1 MKKIMLSL
9 GLMLGALTL
18 TNCSNE
24 IDENINT
31 NTDGVAF
38 ELTAAIDANRT
49 VANGFKTTWAAN
61 DAINLF
67 HAVAGETTYNENES
81 FAIAEEDL
89 ANGRFVGTLGGE
101 LTAEAYDWYAFY
113 PYSKYVHSP
122 KGEDP
127 AHDYYQI
134 WSQTQS
140 VVANST
146 AHVVGKNGP
155 LYGVVKNVVAGE
167 PVKVQMHQLGTL
179 LRVKVGN
186 ESGEDFIIK
195 SINITAAKSSL
206 TSSFLVDLTGESG
219 AVIPCEGYAKQDVTL
234 NVTGEYTI
242 ADGDDASDHCFY
254 AAVAPFT
261 APEGGEI
268 LTITVVTDKG
278 TYKTTKDIP
287 AGAEFASG
295 VVNSL
300 VVTVEATEE
309 IKAITVAEFL
319 ALNDGDGPYIL
330 SGTIKNVAST
340 TYGNFDLV
348 DATGSVY
355 VYGLCSPE
363 GVTQYWTPSGVK
375 AGDCL
380 TVYATRGDYNGTKQ
394 AKNALYISHYGI
406 TVAAP
411 ADEVAAAGGS
421 AEVAV
426 TLPET
431 AVEGAT
437 VSVACEGE
445 GATAT
450 YADGKVVVTFEKN
463 TGAPRAAEVTV
474 KYGLAE
480 NSFSV
485 VQAKGEDF
493 AGEVTKEATITF
505 DNKSKRTEFSTT
517 KQVWKEN
524 GIVVT
529 NNKASSN
536 SNVADYA
543 APARFYQSTEFIL
556 EAPGNIKKLVFS
568 CSGGKNLKLSNGS
581 NYTVSNSGTATVT
594 VEFTAATSNTFTI
607 SSLANQIRLNSI
619 VVTYVDGGDEGGST
633 GPVDQ
638 TLAFNNTSAT
648 ATVGQDFTEP
658 TLSGAQTT
666 VAYTSSNTAVATVDA
681 TTGEVTLVAA
691 GTTTIT
697 ATAAANDE
705 YNEATASYELT
716 VNAAPAGTVDVLNYD
731 FIGISG
737 TSYTEWTKT
746 SASGTEFAGQ
756 SAAGNNAIQLRS
768 TNSNS
773 GIVITKSNGKTV
785 KKISVVKNSKT
796 AGGRELAIYAQNT
809 PFTSPTE
816 MYGSAVTATK
826 LGVIALD
833 SQTEFVIEGDYE
845 YIGVRSAFGA
855 QYLDSITITYN
866 D

>member
-67 HAVAGETTYNENES
+67 HAVAGETTYTDNAS

-89 ANGRFVGTLGGE
+89 ANGRFVGTLGDE

-127 AHDYYQI
+127 KKDYYQI
-134 WSQTQS
+134 WSQIQS

-179 LRVKVGN
+179 LRIKVGN
-186 ESGEDFIIK
+186 ESGEDFIIN

-206 TSSFLVDLTGESG
+206 TNSFLVDLTGESG

-261 APEGGEI
+261 APEGGET

-278 TYKTTKDIP
+278 TYETTKAIP
-287 AGAEFASG
+287 AGTEFASG

-319 ALNDGDGPYIL
+319 NLNDGDGPYIL
-330 SGTIKNVAST
+330 SGTIKNVANT

-363 GVTQYWTPSGVK
+363 GAEQYWTPSGVK

-380 TVYATRGDYNGTKQ
+380 TVYATRGDYNKTKQ

-480 NSFSV
+480 QSFSV
-485 VQAKGEDF
+485 VQAKGEEF

-505 DNKSKRTEFSTT
+505 DSTDKRTEYSTT

-529 NNKASSN
+529 NNKASST
-536 SNVADYA
+536 SNVGDYS
-543 APARFYQSTEFIL
+543 APARFYKSTEFIL
-556 EAPGNIKKLVFS
+556 EAPGNIKKLVFN
-568 CSGGKNLKLSNGS
+568 CGGGSSYYLKLSNGS

-607 SSLANQIRLNSI
+607 SSMANQIRLNSI
-619 VVTYVDGGDEGGST
+619 VVTYVDGGNEGGST

-638 TLAFNNTSAT
+638 NLAFGNTTAT
-648 ATVGQDFTEP
+648 ATIGSEFTEP

-666 VAYTSSNTAVATVDA
+666 VSYISSDITVATVDA
-681 TTGEVTLVAA
+681 ATGEVTLVAA

-697 ATAAANDE
+697 ATAAANDD

-716 VNAAPAGTVDVLNYD
+716 VYENTTSGGSGTVTYKFSDYTAGT
-731 FIGISG
+731 
-737 TSYTEWTKT
+737 
-746 SASGTEFAGQ
+746 Q
-756 SAAGNNAIQLRS
+756 
-768 TNSNS
+768 
-773 GIVITKSNGKTV
+773 
-785 KKISVVKNSKT
+785 
-796 AGGRELAIYAQNT
+796 YAQNEQHVLDGILT
-809 PFTSPTE
+809 MTTTDCHFTSQLRIYSSATYNGYAIGKLTNGSTIASLGFN
-816 MYGSAVTATK
+816 MGNKVDTLVVYGSTDGETWTEVGTVATT
-826 LGVIALD
+826 
-833 SQTEFVIEGDYE
+833 ST
-845 YIGVRSAFGA
+845 S
-855 QYLDSITITYN
+855 YLDYSLDFGDTNYTYFKLDVQGSN
-866 D
+866 QIRIASLTLNYK